1 MEGAHVHWMHR
12 KYSSPLLVDLA
23 IPEVWLVFWNKQPL
37 VGVILA
43 FWWDLVT
50 HSLILQTS
58 GLSRAILSSAYLC
71 RAPLGSTPLC

>member
-58 GLSRAILSSAYLC
+58 GLSRLY
-71 RAPLGSTPLC
+71 